1 MATTTE
7 QTTLMGALACLD
19 VDLEREL
26 HQFQQERATW
36 APGFL
41 VSLLGSKPT
50 PPPESAWT
58 FPPAASADESL
69 AATEAVTESAQ
80 PLAVPD
86 VPDGEA
92 NVIMEPGEAVVDPD
106 ATVAL
111 VPPADPSGGVELA
124 EFPGT
129 LALTDAGED
138 ETTDKMMAL
147 LTGELPDGQNEPDE
161 PDEPVETE
169 VALGLGEQ
177 RPSWSERLHR
187 VFARRQAQESG
198 AALAVAEEA
207 VTDPW
212 LETFPA
218 PQQRTMV
225 PRGLQHPVLGFAIG
239 LTVATLG
246 TLAGLYLLNPK
257 RPSQTVAPQLSVPA
271 PPPET
276 AVVPPPQTAPVPNLA
291 RKELPDLSAIPTASP
306 QASPAATAT
315 PGLYYVV
322 TDYQNE
328 QSLIEA
334 QKIVPEAFVWQFPA
348 GVKVQLAAFELRDQ
362 AEQFV
367 ADLKTKGVNARVY
380 P

>member
-26 HQFQQERATW
+26 QQFQQERATW

-69 AATEAVTESAQ
+69 AAAEVVTESAQ

-86 VPDGEA
+86 VPDLEA
-92 NVIMEPGEAVVDPD
+92 TVILEPGE

-111 VPPADPSGGVELA
+111 VPPADPSGGAEPA
-124 EFPGT
+124 EFPGA

-147 LTGELPDGQNEPDE
+147 LKGELPDGQNEPDE
-161 PDEPVETE
+161 PDEPDKPVETE

-187 VFARRQAQESG
+187 VFARRHVEDPAG
-198 AALAVAEEA
+198 ALAVAEEA

-225 PRGLQHPVLGFAIG
+225 HRGLQHPVLGFAIG

-306 QASPAATAT
+306 QASPAARAT

-322 TDYQNE
+322 MDYQNE

-334 QKIVPEAFVWQFPA
+334 QKVVPEAFVWQFPA